1 LYNKTTN
8 SGFLCKGKIMSLQTT
23 ILRGNIYASF
33 LVYASLTPA
42 QVAGSTTVTQTFTIP
57 GLQVNDCIN
66 VSLNGAQ
73 TTSISITSAWV
84 SAANTL
90 SIQFVN
96 ASGSAVTPVAGTYIL
111 ACDRLEGT
119 ILPTNAA

>member
-1 LYNKTTN
+1 
-8 SGFLCKGKIMSLQTT
+8 MSLQTT
-23 ILRGNIYASF
+23 VLRGNIYASF
-33 LVYASLTPA
+33 LVYPSLTPA

-57 GLQVNDCIN
+57 GLAVNDCLNI
-66 VSLNGAQ
+66 SFNGAQ
-73 TTSISITSAWV
+73 TTSISIVNAWV

-96 ASGSAVTPVAGTYIL
+96 ASGSAVTPAAGTYIL
-111 ACDRLEGT
+111 AVDRLEGT